1 MTVPDETEQR
11 AIEEVLH
18 FTTNRRLVGILATA
32 ALRSRRGLP
41 NDEYLEHILHPNSV
55 VRPEE
60 AWHFDKSLD
69 WLDFVNLSISAIN
82 ARFFRLCRAWSH
94 NQDLWWVILAFDP
107 VIMTHPGVHFATTNN
122 AYEHCQ
128 RATGLA
134 GLRALFVRS
143 IQRKGTWLAYRRQ
156 RAPHLPTCEQAEVL
170 YPVEVPL
177 RFLRRIYV
185 FEGDERDRVR
195 GWLREFG
202 YDGVEVALDADKFV
216 GVPN

>member
-1 MTVPDETEQR
+1 VTVADEIAQR

-18 FTTNRRLVGILATA
+18 FTTNRGFVGILATGL
-32 ALRSRRGLP
+32 LRSRRGLP
-41 NDEYLEHILHPNSV
+41 RDEYLEHILHPNSM

-60 AWHFDKSLD
+60 AWHFDKSVD

-82 ARFFRLCRAWSH
+82 TRFFRLCRAWSH
-94 NQDLWWVILAFDP
+94 NQDVWWIILAFDP
-107 VIMTHPGVHFATTNN
+107 VIMTHPGVHFTTTNN

-128 RATGLA
+128 RATDLT
-134 GLRALFVRS
+134 GLRALFVQIVR
-143 IQRKGTWLAYRRQ
+143 RKGMWLANRGR

-170 YPVEVPL
+170 YPIEVPL

-185 FEGDERDRVR
+185 SQGDERDRVR

-202 YDGVEVALDADKFV
+202 YDDVEVALAVEKFV